1 MIARSTLPGIAPAR
15 DNLRRLVLLRYVLA
29 AAAVCGIV
37 AAYLWHP
44 PLASVTP
51 VVWVIAILLA
61 INVMTQLR
69 LPRNNPATTVGNTE
83 LFVQLLADVALWSVL
98 LAWSGAPHSP
108 LGSMYLLPVVIAAVT
123 LPRWQTWCIA
133 LLSVACYSYLY
144 YRYAHALDHDPADI
158 GEGLDLHVLGMWVTF
173 VFSAIL
179 IAFFLERMASAV
191 RERDRLLATMRE
203 EELRNERIVALGT
216 MAVGAAHELGTPLT
230 TMAVIAGEL
239 QAECARQP
247 DMLTDVQ
254 TLRTQIDACKRIIS
268 DLLRSAG
275 LARAE
280 AAGQSR
286 IDEYLDDLIVKWQQM
301 RPAVACSYTRRGVTP
316 VPAVVAEQTV
326 SQAIV
331 NLLNNAADAS
341 PHNVQVYGEWNADN
355 LRLEIR
361 DRGSGLTREARLRAG
376 EPFFSTKPP
385 GQGIGIGLFLA
396 NATIERYGGKVAIF
410 DREGGGACTLVELPL
425 TRLMADIAV

>member
-1 MIARSTLPGIAPAR
+1 MIRSDVGGTAPAR
-15 DNLRRLVLLRYVLA
+15 NNLQRLILLRYVLA
-29 AAAVCGIV
+29 ATAACGIV
-37 AAYLWHP
+37 AVYVWRP
-44 PLASVTP
+44 PLVGVAP
-51 VVWVIAILLA
+51 VIWIIAILVA
-61 INVMTQLR
+61 INMITQWRLR
-69 LPRNNPATTVGNTE
+69 KRSAVGNAE
-83 LFVQLLADVALWSVL
+83 LFVQLLADLALWSVL

-144 YRYAHALDHDPADI
+144 YRYAHGLDHDPAFA
-158 GEGLDLHVLGMWVTF
+158 EGLDLHVLGMWATF
-173 VFSAIL
+173 VFSALL
-179 IAFFLERMASAV
+179 IAFFLERMATAV

-230 TMAVIAGEL
+230 TMAVVAGEL
-239 QAECARQP
+239 QAECKHQP
-247 DMLTDVQ
+247 EMLADVQ
-254 TLRTQIDACKRIIS
+254 TLRAQIDVCKRIIS
-268 DLLRSAG
+268 DLLLSAG
-275 LARAE
+275 HARAE
-280 AAGQSR
+280 AAGSLR
-286 IDEYLDDLIVKWQQM
+286 IDQYLDELIVKWQQM
-301 RPAVACSYTRRGVTP
+301 RPAVECSYARRGVSP
-316 VPAVVAEQTV
+316 VPAVLAEQTV
-326 SQAIV
+326 SQAIM

-341 PHNVQVYGEWNADN
+341 PHNVQIDGEWSEDN

-361 DRGSGLTREARLRAG
+361 DRGGGLTREAKLRMG

-396 NATIERYGGKVAIF
+396 NATIERYGGKVGIF

-425 TRLMADIAV
+425 ARLLGGAAR

>member
-1 MIARSTLPGIAPAR
+1 MINRSVLVGIAPAR
-15 DNLRRLVLLRYVLA
+15 NNLQRLILLRYVLA
-29 AAAVCGIV
+29 AAAVCGIFAV
-37 AAYLWHP
+37 HVWRP

-51 VVWVIAILLA
+51 VVWVIVILIGL
-61 INVMTQLR
+61 NVATQVRLR
-69 LPRNNPATTVGNTE
+69 NKAAVTNGE
-83 LFVQLLADVALWSVL
+83 LFAQLLADVALWSVL

-144 YRYAHALDHDPADI
+144 YRYSHGLEHDAALGD
-158 GEGLDLHVLGMWVTF
+158 GLDLHVLGMWATF
-173 VFSAIL
+173 VFSALL
-179 IAFFLERMASAV
+179 IAFFLERMAAAV

-230 TMAVIAGEL
+230 TMAVITGEL
-239 QAECARQP
+239 QADCAGRP
-247 DMLTDVQ
+247 AMLADVR

-268 DLLRSAG
+268 DLLLSAG
-275 LARAE
+275 HARAE
-280 AAGQSR
+280 AAGRLR
-286 IDEYLDDLIVKWQQM
+286 IDAYLDELIVKWQQM
-301 RPAVACSYTRRGVTP
+301 RPAIECSYARRGVSP

-326 SQAIV
+326 SQAIM

-341 PHNVQVYGEWNADN
+341 PNNVQVEGEWSEDN

-410 DREGGGACTLVELPL
+410 DREGGGVCTLVELPL
-425 TRLMADIAV
+425 ARLLADAVQ

>member
-1 MIARSTLPGIAPAR
+1 MIARSALPGLAPAR

-37 AAYLWHP
+37 AAYVWRP

-69 LPRNNPATTVGNTE
+69 LRNTAIVGSTE

-144 YRYAHALDHDPADI
+144 YRYAHGLDHDPAAI

-239 QAECARQP
+239 QVECARQP
-247 DMLTDVQ
+247 EMLADVQ

-280 AAGQSR
+280 AAGQLR
-286 IDEYLDDLIVKWQQM
+286 IDEYLDELIVKWQQM
-301 RPAVACSYTRRGVTP
+301 RPAVECSYARRGVTP

-341 PHNVQVYGEWNADN
+341 PHNVQIDGEWSADN

-396 NATIERYGGKVAIF
+396 NATIERYGGKVGIF
-410 DREGGGACTLVELPL
+410 DREGGGVCTLVELPL
-425 TRLMADIAV
+425 TRLMAEVAI